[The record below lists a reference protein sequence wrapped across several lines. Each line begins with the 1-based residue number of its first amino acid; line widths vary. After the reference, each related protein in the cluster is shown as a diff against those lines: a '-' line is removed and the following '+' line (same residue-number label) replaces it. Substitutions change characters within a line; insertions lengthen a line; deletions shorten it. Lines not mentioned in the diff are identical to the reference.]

1 MGTYK
6 KLDGGLSDHI
16 AQVNDFQSHIK
27 KLKNLSNQL
36 SVSNNSPEIRSAIL
50 KEREGTMQLSKEIM
64 SSLRQFSPSRNEK
77 LQYDKLVKEF
87 EALLTQFNQVCQAV
101 IKKEN
106 DISKLPQDQRQAQPE
121 IQDEVPQGLKQ
132 LGDISDIVQQDR
144 RNQIATI
151 ESDMTEIHAMF
162 KEVAE
167 MVGDQGKMLDETD
180 RNMDVTVKETS
191 KAVKELEQSSKYQ
204 VSARK
209 KLYCLLIMAI
219 VLILFLA
226 AVALGYIYF

>member
-1 MGTYK
+1 
-6 KLDGGLSDHI
+6 
-16 AQVNDFQSHIK
+16 
-27 KLKNLSNQL
+27 
-36 SVSNNSPEIRSAIL
+36 
-50 KEREGTMQLSKEIM
+50 M

-87 EALLTQFNQVCQAV
+87 EALLTQFNQVCQTV

-106 DISKLPQDQRQAQPE
+106 DISKLPQDQKQATPE

-132 LGDISDIVQQDR
+132 LGDISDIVQLDR

-180 RNMDVTVKETS
+180 RNMDVTVKETT
-191 KAVKELEQSSKYQ
+191 KAVKELEQGSKYQ

-209 KLYCLLIMAI
+209 KLYCILIMAI
-219 VLILFLA
+219 VLIL
-226 AVALGYIYF
+226 